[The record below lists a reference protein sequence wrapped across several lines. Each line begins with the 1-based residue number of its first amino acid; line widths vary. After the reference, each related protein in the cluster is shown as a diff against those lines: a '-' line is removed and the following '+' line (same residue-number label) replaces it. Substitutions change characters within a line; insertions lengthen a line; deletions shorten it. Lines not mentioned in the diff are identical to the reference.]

1 MENATDEQGVR
12 VTIGDANIYA
22 GEAVNG
28 VTVVKETIG
37 VIFLGVLA
45 LILLVA
51 LLRAQ
56 ARNRE
61 LLQQLANGTLAQ

>member
-1 MENATDEQGVR
+1 MEHSTDEQGMR
-12 VTIGDANIYA
+12 VTVGDANIYA
-22 GEAVNG
+22 GQSVSG

-37 VIFLGVLA
+37 VIFLGILA
-45 LILLVA
+45 LILLAA

-61 LLQQLANGTLAQ
+61 LLQQLAHP